1 MEYFSVQHID
11 KTFATT
17 KALTDVSISVK
28 EKSIF
33 GLLGPNGAGKTT
45 LIRIIN
51 QITAPDNGEILFE
64 GRKMHPKDIEKIGY
78 LPEERGLYKKMK
90 IGEQAVYLAQLKGLS
105 RREAVR
111 NLRQWFKKF
120 EIMDWWDKKVEE
132 LSKGM
137 QQKVQFITT
146 VVHKPRLL
154 IFDEPFSGFDPI
166 NANLLKQEILKI
178 RDEGATILFSTH
190 NMGSVEELCDHIAL
204 INKSKKIVDGQIDE
218 IREKYKSNTFK
229 IVYKGDFY
237 KVDSAL
243 GSEFKILDHSEEE
256 RENHITIQYL
266 NGNSNNDLLQVLI
279 PVSEILAF
287 EEIIPSMNDVFIKA
301 VEESNKQ

>member
-1 MEYFSVQHID
+1 
-11 KTFATT
+11 
-17 KALTDVSISVK
+17 
-28 EKSIF
+28 
-33 GLLGPNGAGKTT
+33 
-45 LIRIIN
+45 
-51 QITAPDNGEILFE
+51 
-64 GRKMHPKDIEKIGY
+64 
-78 LPEERGLYKKMK
+78 
-90 IGEQAVYLAQLKGLS
+90 
-105 RREAVR
+105 
-111 NLRQWFKKF
+111 
-120 EIMDWWDKKVEE
+120 
-132 LSKGM
+132 
-137 QQKVQFITT
+137 
-146 VVHKPRLL
+146 
-154 IFDEPFSGFDPI
+154 
-166 NANLLKQEILKI
+166 
-178 RDEGATILFSTH
+178 
-190 NMGSVEELCDHIAL
+190 MGSVEELCDHIAL